1 MLVEKKCQYSITAS
15 TISQN
20 IMKSKV
26 GALLYSSRAFQWYTK
41 SATRGAMAGE
51 IWELNSLSLV
61 QYNLFRFMGVGDGGE
76 TKQCTLYV

>member
-41 SATRGAMAGE
+41 SATRGAMAWG
-51 IWELNSLSLV
+51 
-61 QYNLFRFMGVGDGGE
+61 NLGV
-76 TKQCTLYV
+76 K